1 MEDDLEK
8 FIQHNRDAFDHK
20 TPPPV
25 VLNRILEQM
34 KPNVEKK
41 PAGILISFQMIRWA
55 VACLILV
62 ACGITFLTLHNK
74 PDNTVLV
81 STKAPIR
88 QRENPTEN
96 SVQKPEVTA
105 TSPTKPVQKS
115 IDAIEQDLATRKQ
128 ALVAKLKAQNS
139 TSKKL
144 VVFEG
149 LHNMES
155 SASRITATEAVRQL
169 KNQGNDV
176 VDALVQTLNSDPN
189 ANVRLA
195 ALDGLT
201 RFYQDNYVRQQLIA
215 SLKKQ
220 HDPMVQITMIN
231 LLTRMQESGILTE
244 LEKIVNDQNTQ
255 KAVKDCAYSGIL
267 QLQSS

>member
-1 MEDDLEK
+1 MKDDLEK
-8 FIQHNRDAFDHK
+8 FIQHNRDAFDRK
-20 TPPPV
+20 TPPPA

-34 KPNVEKK
+34 QPNVKKK
-41 PAGILISFQMIRWA
+41 PAGILIPFQVIRWA
-55 VACLILV
+55 VACLILI
-62 ACGITFLTLHNK
+62 ACGITFLTLHNQ
-74 PDNTVLV
+74 PGNTAIV
-81 STKAPIR
+81 STKAPIH
-88 QRENPTEN
+88 QRENLADH
-96 SVQKPEVTA
+96 SVQKPEATA
-105 TSPTKPVQKS
+105 QTEPVQKG
-115 IDAIEQDLATRKQ
+115 IDVVERDLAIRKQ
-128 ALVAKLKAQNS
+128 ALVAKLKGQNS

-144 VVFEG
+144 VLFEG

-155 SASRITATEAVRQL
+155 PASRITATEAVKQL

-176 VDALVQTLNSDPN
+176 VDALVQTLNNDPN

-201 RFYQDNYVRQQLIA
+201 RFYREDYVRQQLIA

-220 HDPMVQITMIN
+220 RDPIVQITMIN
-231 LLTRMQESGILTE
+231 LLTRMRESGILTE
-244 LEKIVNDQNTQ
+244 LDKMVNDENTQ